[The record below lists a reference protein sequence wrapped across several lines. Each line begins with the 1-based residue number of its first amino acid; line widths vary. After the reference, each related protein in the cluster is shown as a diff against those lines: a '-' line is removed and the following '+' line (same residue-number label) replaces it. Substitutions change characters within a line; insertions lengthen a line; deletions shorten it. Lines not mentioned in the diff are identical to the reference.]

1 MHTRTRYSNEKLI
14 YPTTYEQKIGFDQ
27 IRSRLTALCLCSLG
41 EGLVR
46 NMAFAVNFDD
56 IRRHVKQTMEFVH
69 ILQEE
74 DFPDQNFFD
83 VRPSLKRIR
92 IQNACLDV
100 EELFDLQR
108 SLATIDNVVKFLQR
122 CQDEENTIPSH
133 PYLYALTA
141 DVKTY
146 PMLVRRID
154 QILDKYG
161 HVKDTA
167 SPTLLQIRRELAATA
182 GSVSRAL
189 QNILKSA
196 KGDGLIDKD
205 VSPTLRDGRLVIPV
219 APAMKRKIRGI
230 VHDESD
236 TGRTVFI
243 EPAEVVEANNKI
255 RELENEERKEIN
267 RILMEFT
274 QTVRPEV
281 EEMLASYEFLAQIDF
296 IRAKAR
302 FAILTNSTEPR
313 MENRQVLDWAIA
325 VHPLLDLKFK
335 TLIAPSDSPKGE
347 GNRPDGNT
355 SPLGE
360 DGKGLEDTNEQSNH
374 SLPVGRAG
382 GGSGLLSG
390 SSRHVVPLDIT
401 LNQKQRLL
409 LISGPNAGGK
419 SVCLKTVG
427 LLQYMF
433 QCGMPVPV
441 AKSSVFGIFRS
452 IFIDIGDE
460 QSLENDLST
469 YSSHL
474 LNMKNMMKHCDGKSL
489 ILIDEFGGGTEPQ
502 IGGAMAEAM
511 LKVFNKKHAFG
522 VITTHYQNLKHYA
535 QETEGIVNGAM
546 LYDRQQMQ
554 PLFQLSIGNPGSSFA
569 IEIARKTGI
578 PEEVIKDASEI
589 VGKDYI
595 NSDKYLQDIVR
606 DKRYWEQKRQ
616 SIHQHEKQMEQTIQR
631 YEEDIQKVHDER
643 KAIIARAK
651 EEAEQMLKDSN
662 AKIEQTIKDIKEA
675 QAEKERTRM
684 IRQDLADF
692 KQDIKEIDPDI
703 ADEKIRRQME
713 KLMRRREN
721 KKKKTLIAPSDSP
734 KGEGNRPDGNTSPL
748 GEDGK
753 GLEGLL
759 GGSFV
764 RLKGQTTVGQILK
777 ISGNE
782 ATVVFGQI
790 TTNVK
795 LSRLEPAEAPKKE
808 KNVAATFV
816 SVQTRDDIRKTT
828 LNFKEQLDVR
838 GMRGDEAVQAVTY
851 FIDDALVARAS
862 RVKILHGTGTG
873 ALKTVI
879 RQYLNTMPPVA
890 DFYDEDIRFG
900 GAGIT
905 IVELV

>member
-1 MHTRTRYSNEKLI
+1 
-14 YPTTYEQKIGFDQ
+14 
-27 IRSRLTALCLCSLG
+27 
-41 EGLVR
+41 
-46 NMAFAVNFDD
+46 MAFSVHFDD
-56 IRRHVKQTMEFVH
+56 IRRQVKQTMEFVR

-92 IQNACLDV
+92 IQNTCLEV
-100 EELFDLQR
+100 EELFNLQR
-108 SLATIDNVVKFLQR
+108 SLQTIINIHTFLQR
-122 CQDEENTIPSH
+122 CSDNEPAHALGEGLHAASGKEGIPIY

-146 PMLVRRID
+146 PQMVKRID

-167 SPTLLQIRRELAATA
+167 SPALLQIRKELASTA

-196 KGDGLIDKD
+196 KDEGLLNKD

-255 RELENEERKEIN
+255 RELESEERKEIN

-281 EEMLASYEFLAQIDF
+281 EDMLFSYEFLAQIDF
-296 IRAKAR
+296 IRAKAK
-302 FAILTNSTEPR
+302 FSIITNSTEPR
-313 MENRQVLDWAIA
+313 MENKQVLDWSIA
-325 VHPLLDLKFK
+325 VHPLLELKFNAYNIEHK
-335 TLIAPSDSPKGE
+335 EEAPRK
-347 GNRPDGNT
+347 
-355 SPLGE
+355 
-360 DGKGLEDTNEQSNH
+360 
-374 SLPVGRAG
+374 
-382 GGSGLLSG
+382 
-390 SSRHVVPLDIT
+390 VVPLDIT
-401 LNQKQRLL
+401 LTQKQRIV

-419 SVCLKTVG
+419 SVCLKTTG

-441 AKSSVFGIFRS
+441 AKSSIFGIFKS

-474 LNMKNMMKHCDGKSL
+474 LNMKNMMKHCDGTSL

-511 LKVFNKKHAFG
+511 LKVFNKKRAFG

-546 LYDRQQMQ
+546 LYDRQLMQ

-578 PEEVIKDASEI
+578 PDEVIKDASEI

-631 YEEDIQKVHDER
+631 YEEDIQKLHDER
-643 KAIIARAK
+643 KVIIAHAK
-651 EEAEQMLKDSN
+651 EEAEQMLKESN

-675 QAEKERTRM
+675 QAEKERTRL

-692 KQDIKEIDPDI
+692 KKDIREIDPDI

-713 KLMRRREN
+713 KLVARRKRKEEKKN
-721 KKKKTLIAPSDSP
+721 KKPLSPTLPGD
-734 KGEGNRPDGNTSPL
+734 GRRPDGSPHY
-748 GEDGK
+748 GGDVQGAEK
-753 GLEGLL
+753 VLEE
-759 GGSFV
+759 GSFV
-764 RLKGQTTVGQILK
+764 RLKGQTTIGQIQK
-777 ISGNE
+777 INGNE
-782 ATVVFGQI
+782 ATVIFGHI

-795 LSRLEPAEAPKKE
+795 LNRLEPAEAPQKE

-816 SVQTRDDIRKTT
+816 SVQTRNEIRNTT

-838 GMRGDEAVQAVTY
+838 GMRGDEAIQAVTY

-905 IVELV
+905 IVELI

>member
-1 MHTRTRYSNEKLI
+1 MI
-14 YPTTYEQKIGFDQ
+14 YPNTYEQKIGFDQ
-27 IRSRLTALCLCSLG
+27 IRARLTGLCLCPLG
-41 EGLVR
+41 DGRVKEMGFSDR
-46 NMAFAVNFDD
+46 FEET
-56 IRRHVKQTMEFVH
+56 RRQVKQTMEMVRV
-69 ILQEE
+69 LESDE

-83 VRPSLKRIR
+83 VRASLKRIR
-92 IQNACLDV
+92 IQNTCLEV

-108 SLATIDNVVKFLQR
+108 SLNTIHNVVTFLRR
-122 CQDEENTIPSH
+122 CQDEPAHALGESLHSTSGKEGIPFYPH
-133 PYLYALTA
+133 LYALTQE
-141 DVKTY
+141 VKTY
-146 PMLVRRID
+146 PQMVKRID
-154 QILDKYG
+154 QILDKFG

-167 SPTLLQIRRELAATA
+167 SPALLQIRQELAATA

-189 QNILKSA
+189 QNILRSA
-196 KGDGLIDKD
+196 KGEGLIDKD

-219 APAMKRKIRGI
+219 APALKRKIRGI

-255 RELENEERKEIN
+255 RELESEERKEIH
-267 RILMEFT
+267 RILLEFT

-281 EEMLASYEFLAQIDF
+281 EDMLRSYEFLALIDF
-296 IRAKAR
+296 IRAKAK
-302 FAILTNSTEPR
+302 FAIITKSTEPR
-313 MENRQVLDWAIA
+313 MENKQVLDWAIA
-325 VHPLLDLKFK
+325 VHPLLDLKF
-335 TLIAPSDSPKGE
+335 
-347 GNRPDGNT
+347 NT
-355 SPLGE
+355 YNMEHREEEPR
-360 DGKGLEDTNEQSNH
+360 K
-374 SLPVGRAG
+374 
-382 GGSGLLSG
+382 
-390 SSRHVVPLDIT
+390 VVPLDIT
-401 LNQKQRLL
+401 LTQKQRIL

-427 LLQYMF
+427 LLQYMY
-433 QCGMPVPV
+433 QCGMLVPV
-441 AKSSVFGIFRS
+441 AKSSIFGIFRS

-474 LNMKNMMKHCDGKSL
+474 LNMKNMMKQCDGKSL

-535 QETEGIVNGAM
+535 QETDGIVNGAM
-546 LYDRQQMQ
+546 LYDRQLMQ

-578 PEEVIKDASEI
+578 PDEVIKDASEI

-631 YEEDIQKVHDER
+631 YEEDIQKLHDQR
-643 KAIIARAK
+643 KVIIAHAK
-651 EEAEQMLKDSN
+651 EEAEQMLKESN

-675 QAEKERTRM
+675 QAEKERTRI

-692 KQDIKEIDPDI
+692 KQDIREIDPDI

-713 KLMRRREN
+713 KLVARRKRKEERKN
-721 KKKKTLIAPSDSP
+721 KGTEKSAHPQQTI
-734 KGEGNRPDGNTSPL
+734 GEPIHAEAQPL
-748 GEDGK
+748 QVNGY
-753 GLEGLL
+753 
-759 GGSFV
+759 V
-764 RLKGQTTVGQILK
+764 RMKGQTTIGQIQK

-782 ATVVFGQI
+782 ATVIFGHL

-795 LSRLEPAEAPKKE
+795 LDRLEPAEAPKKE

-816 SVQTRDDIRKTT
+816 SVQTRNEIRDTT

-838 GMRGDEAVQAVTY
+838 GMRGDEAIQAVTY

>member
-1 MHTRTRYSNEKLI
+1 MI
-14 YPTTYEQKIGFDQ
+14 YPQTYEQKIGFDQ
-27 IRSRLTALCLCSLG
+27 IRGRLTGLCLCSLG

-46 NMAFAVNFDD
+46 EMEFSANFDS
-56 IRRHVKQTMEFVH
+56 IRRQVKQTMEMMRIV
-69 ILQEE
+69 QGE

-83 VRPSLKRIR
+83 VRASLKRIR
-92 IQNACLDV
+92 IQNTSFNV
-100 EELFDLQR
+100 EELFCLQR
-108 SLATIDNVVKFLQR
+108 SLLTIYNIVTFLQR
-122 CQDEENTIPSH
+122 CSDDDNTIPLY
-133 PYLYALTA
+133 PYLYALTQE
-141 DVKTY
+141 VKTY
-146 PMLVRRID
+146 PQMVKRID
-154 QILDKYG
+154 QILDKFG

-167 SPTLLQIRRELAATA
+167 SPALLSIRQELASTA

-189 QNILKSA
+189 QNILRSA
-196 KGDGLIDKD
+196 KGEGLIDKD

-255 RELENEERKEIN
+255 RELESEERKEIN

-281 EEMLASYEFLAQIDF
+281 EDMLRSYEFLAQIDF
-296 IRAKAR
+296 IRAKAK
-302 FAILTNSTEPR
+302 FAIITKSTEPR
-313 MENRQVLDWAIA
+313 MENKQLLDWAIA
-325 VHPLLDLKFK
+325 VHPLLELKF
-335 TLIAPSDSPKGE
+335 
-347 GNRPDGNT
+347 
-355 SPLGE
+355 
-360 DGKGLEDTNEQSNH
+360 DTYNIEH
-374 SLPVGRAG
+374 KEEEPRK
-382 GGSGLLSG
+382 
-390 SSRHVVPLDIT
+390 VVPLDIT
-401 LNQKQRLL
+401 LTQKQRIL

-441 AKSSVFGIFRS
+441 AKSSIFGIFRS

-546 LYDRQQMQ
+546 LYDRQLMQ

-578 PEEVIKDASEI
+578 PDEVIKDASEI

-631 YEEDIQKVHDER
+631 YEEDIQKLHDQR
-643 KAIIARAK
+643 KVIIAHAK
-651 EEAEQMLKDSN
+651 EEAEQMLKESN

-692 KQDIKEIDPDI
+692 KQDIREIDPDI

-713 KLMRRREN
+713 KLVARRKRKEE
-721 KKKKTLIAPSDSP
+721 KKNAPQLP
-734 KGEGNRPDGNTSPL
+734 RGEGSRDVPNQTTNNEGPRPLQANDY
-748 GEDGK
+748 
-753 GLEGLL
+753 
-759 GGSFV
+759 V
-764 RLKGQTTVGQILK
+764 RMKGQTTIGQIQK
-777 ISGNE
+777 VNGNE
-782 ATVVFGQI
+782 ATVIFGHI

-795 LSRLEPAEAPKKE
+795 LNRLEPAEAPQKE

-816 SVQTRDDIRKTT
+816 SVQTRNEIRNTT

-838 GMRGDEAVQAVTY
+838 GMRGDEAIQAVTY

-905 IVELV
+905 IVELI

>member
-1 MHTRTRYSNEKLI
+1 MI

-56 IRRHVKQTMEFVH
+56 IRRQVKQTMEFVQ

-296 IRAKAR
+296 IRAKAK

-325 VHPLLDLKFK
+325 VHPLLEL
-335 TLIAPSDSPKGE
+335 
-347 GNRPDGNT
+347 
-355 SPLGE
+355 
-360 DGKGLEDTNEQSNH
+360 
-374 SLPVGRAG
+374 
-382 GGSGLLSG
+382 
-390 SSRHVVPLDIT
+390 
-401 LNQKQRLL
+401 RL
-409 LISGPNAGGK
+409 
-419 SVCLKTVG
+419 
-427 LLQYMF
+427 
-433 QCGMPVPV
+433 
-441 AKSSVFGIFRS
+441 
-452 IFIDIGDE
+452 
-460 QSLENDLST
+460 
-469 YSSHL
+469 
-474 LNMKNMMKHCDGKSL
+474 
-489 ILIDEFGGGTEPQ
+489 
-502 IGGAMAEAM
+502 
-511 LKVFNKKHAFG
+511 
-522 VITTHYQNLKHYA
+522 
-535 QETEGIVNGAM
+535 
-546 LYDRQQMQ
+546 
-554 PLFQLSIGNPGSSFA
+554 
-569 IEIARKTGI
+569 
-578 PEEVIKDASEI
+578 
-589 VGKDYI
+589 
-595 NSDKYLQDIVR
+595 
-606 DKRYWEQKRQ
+606 
-616 SIHQHEKQMEQTIQR
+616 
-631 YEEDIQKVHDER
+631 
-643 KAIIARAK
+643 
-651 EEAEQMLKDSN
+651 
-662 AKIEQTIKDIKEA
+662 
-675 QAEKERTRM
+675 
-684 IRQDLADF
+684 
-692 KQDIKEIDPDI
+692 
-703 ADEKIRRQME
+703 
-713 KLMRRREN
+713 

-759 GGSFV
+759 GGSFSSSFV

>member
-1 MHTRTRYSNEKLI
+1 MI
-14 YPTTYEQKIGFDQ
+14 YPQTYEQKIGFDQ
-27 IRSRLTALCLCSLG
+27 IRGRLTGLCLCSLG

-46 NMAFAVNFDD
+46 EMEFSANFDS
-56 IRRHVKQTMEFVH
+56 IRRQVKQTMEMMRIV
-69 ILQEE
+69 QGE

-83 VRPSLKRIR
+83 VRASLKRIR
-92 IQNACLDV
+92 IQNTSFNV
-100 EELFDLQR
+100 EELFCLQR
-108 SLATIDNVVKFLQR
+108 SLLTIYNIVTFLQR
-122 CQDEENTIPSH
+122 CSDDDNTIPLY
-133 PYLYALTA
+133 PYLYALTQE
-141 DVKTY
+141 VKTY
-146 PMLVRRID
+146 PQMVKRID
-154 QILDKYG
+154 QILDKFG

-167 SPTLLQIRRELAATA
+167 SPALLSIRQELASTA

-189 QNILKSA
+189 QNILRSA
-196 KGDGLIDKD
+196 KGEGLIDKD

-243 EPAEVVEANNKI
+243 EAAEVVEANNKI
-255 RELENEERKEIN
+255 RELESEERKEIN

-281 EEMLASYEFLAQIDF
+281 EDMLRSYEFLAQIDF
-296 IRAKAR
+296 IRAKAK
-302 FAILTNSTEPR
+302 FAIITKSTEPR
-313 MENRQVLDWAIA
+313 MENKQLLDWAIA
-325 VHPLLDLKFK
+325 VHPLLELKF
-335 TLIAPSDSPKGE
+335 
-347 GNRPDGNT
+347 
-355 SPLGE
+355 
-360 DGKGLEDTNEQSNH
+360 DTYNIEH
-374 SLPVGRAG
+374 KEEEPRK
-382 GGSGLLSG
+382 
-390 SSRHVVPLDIT
+390 VVPLDIT
-401 LNQKQRLL
+401 LTQKQRIL

-441 AKSSVFGIFRS
+441 AKSSIFGTFRS

-546 LYDRQQMQ
+546 LYDRQLMQ

-578 PEEVIKDASEI
+578 PDEVIKDASEI

-631 YEEDIQKVHDER
+631 YEEDIQKLHDQR
-643 KAIIARAK
+643 KVIIAHAK
-651 EEAEQMLKDSN
+651 EEAEQMLKESN

-692 KQDIKEIDPDI
+692 KQDIREIDPDI

-713 KLMRRREN
+713 KLVARRKRKEE
-721 KKKKTLIAPSDSP
+721 KKNAPQLP
-734 KGEGNRPDGNTSPL
+734 RGEGSRDVPNQTTNNEGPRPLQANDY
-748 GEDGK
+748 
-753 GLEGLL
+753 
-759 GGSFV
+759 V
-764 RLKGQTTVGQILK
+764 RMKGQTTVGQIQK
-777 ISGNE
+777 VNGNE
-782 ATVVFGQI
+782 ATVIFGHI

-795 LSRLEPAEAPKKE
+795 LNRLEPAEAPQKE

-816 SVQTRDDIRKTT
+816 SVQTRNEIRNTT

-838 GMRGDEAVQAVTY
+838 GMRGDEAIQAVTY

-905 IVELV
+905 IVELI

>member
-1 MHTRTRYSNEKLI
+1 MI
-14 YPTTYEQKIGFDQ
+14 YPQTYEEKIGFDQ
-27 IRSRLTALCLCSLG
+27 VRSRLTALCLCPLG

-46 NMAFAVNFDD
+46 DMTFSVSFDD
-56 IRRHVKQTMEFVH
+56 IRRQVKQTMEMVR
-69 ILQEE
+69 IMGGE

-92 IQNACLDV
+92 IQNTSLDV
-100 EELFDLQR
+100 EELFCLQR
-108 SLATIDNVVKFLQR
+108 SLLTICNIVTFLHR
-122 CQDEENTIPSH
+122 CQDDEESIPIY

-141 DVKTY
+141 EVKTY
-146 PMLVRRID
+146 PQLVKRID
-154 QILDKYG
+154 QILDKFG

-167 SPTLLQIRRELAATA
+167 SPGLLQIRQELASTA

-189 QNILKSA
+189 QNILRSA
-196 KGDGLIDKD
+196 KGEGLIDKD

-243 EPAEVVEANNKI
+243 EPAEVVEANNRI
-255 RELENEERKEIN
+255 RELESEERKEIN

-274 QTVRPEV
+274 ETVRPEV
-281 EEMLASYEFLAQIDF
+281 EDMLRSYEFLAQIDF
-296 IRAKAR
+296 IRAKAKW
-302 FAILTNSTEPR
+302 AIITKSTEPR
-313 MENRQVLDWAIA
+313 MEDKQVLDWAIA
-325 VHPLLDLKFK
+325 VHPLLQLKF
-335 TLIAPSDSPKGE
+335 
-347 GNRPDGNT
+347 
-355 SPLGE
+355 
-360 DGKGLEDTNEQSNH
+360 DTYNIEH
-374 SLPVGRAG
+374 REEEPRK
-382 GGSGLLSG
+382 
-390 SSRHVVPLDIT
+390 VVPLEIT
-401 LNQKQRLL
+401 LTQKQRIL

-441 AKSSVFGIFRS
+441 AQSSVFGIFRS

-474 LNMKNMMKHCDGKSL
+474 LNMKQMMKHCDGKSL

-511 LKVFNKKHAFG
+511 LKVFNKKRAFG
-522 VITTHYQNLKHYA
+522 VITTHYQNLKHFA

-546 LYDRQQMQ
+546 LYDRQLMQ
-554 PLFQLSIGNPGSSFA
+554 PLFRLSIGNPGSSFA

-631 YEEDIQKVHDER
+631 YEEDIQRLHDER
-643 KAIIARAK
+643 KTIIAHAK
-651 EEAEQMLKDSN
+651 EEAEQMLRESN

-692 KQDIKEIDPDI
+692 KQDIREIDPDI

-713 KLMRRREN
+713 KLVRRREK
-721 KKKKTLIAPSDSP
+721 KKKKTLPSPS
-734 KGEGNRPDGNTSPL
+734 L
-748 GEDGK
+748 Q
-753 GLEGLL
+753 
-759 GGSFV
+759 GGSGISSKENTNELGNFSLPLWEPGNFV
-764 RLKGQTTVGQILK
+764 RLKGQSTVGQIQK
-777 ISGNE
+777 INGNE
-782 ATVVFGQI
+782 ATVIFGHI

-795 LSRLEPAEAPKKE
+795 LNRLEPAEPPQKE

-816 SVQTRDDIRKTT
+816 SVHTRDEIRQTT

-838 GMRGDEAVQAVTY
+838 GMRGDEAIQAVTY

>member
-1 MHTRTRYSNEKLI
+1 MI
-14 YPTTYEQKIGFDQ
+14 YPNTYEEKIGFDQ
-27 IRSRLTALCLCSLG
+27 IRARLTGLCLCPLG
-41 EGLVR
+41 EGRVKD
-46 NMAFAVNFDD
+46 MGFFDRFD
-56 IRRHVKQTMEFVH
+56 EIRRQVKQTMEMVGV
-69 ILQEE
+69 LEGEE

-83 VRPSLKRIR
+83 VRASLKRIR
-92 IQNACLDV
+92 IQNACLEV
-100 EELFDLQR
+100 EELFNLQR
-108 SLATIDNVVKFLQR
+108 SLNTIDLIVKFLRQ
-122 CQDEENTIPSH
+122 CQDEEETIPKFPH
-133 PYLYALTA
+133 LYALTQE
-141 DVKTY
+141 VKTY
-146 PMLVRRID
+146 PQMVKRID

-167 SPTLLQIRRELAATA
+167 SPALLQIRQELAATA

-189 QNILKSA
+189 QNILRSA
-196 KGDGLIDKD
+196 KGEGLIDKD

-255 RELENEERKEIN
+255 RELESEERKEIN

-281 EEMLASYEFLAQIDF
+281 DDILRSYDFLAEIDF
-296 IRAKAR
+296 IHAKAK
-302 FAILTNSTEPR
+302 FAIMTKSTEPR
-313 MENRQVLDWAIA
+313 MENKQVLDWSIA
-325 VHPLLDLKFK
+325 VHPLLELKFSIYNMEHREEEPRK
-335 TLIAPSDSPKGE
+335 
-347 GNRPDGNT
+347 
-355 SPLGE
+355 
-360 DGKGLEDTNEQSNH
+360 
-374 SLPVGRAG
+374 
-382 GGSGLLSG
+382 
-390 SSRHVVPLDIT
+390 VVPLDIT
-401 LNQKQRLL
+401 LTQKQRIL

-419 SVCLKTVG
+419 SVCLKTTG

-441 AKSSVFGIFRS
+441 AKSSIFGIFRS

-460 QSLENDLST
+460 QSLDNDLST

-578 PEEVIKDASEI
+578 PDEVIKDASEI

-631 YEEDIQKVHDER
+631 YEEDIQRLHDQRKV
-643 KAIIARAK
+643 IIAHAK
-651 EEAEQMLKDSN
+651 EEAEQMLKESN

-675 QAEKERTRM
+675 QAEKERTRL

-692 KQDIKEIDPDI
+692 KQDIRGIDPDI

-713 KLMRRREN
+713 KLVARRKRKEERTNAPQATKGAESRNAPN
-721 KKKKTLIAPSDSP
+721 KDTDAISTL
-734 KGEGNRPDGNTSPL
+734 PL
-748 GEDGK
+748 WESGDY
-753 GLEGLL
+753 
-759 GGSFV
+759 V
-764 RLKGQTTVGQILK
+764 RLKGQTTVGQIQK
-777 ISGNE
+777 ISGSE
-782 ATVVFGQI
+782 ATVIFGHI

-795 LSRLEPAEAPKKE
+795 LDRLEPAEAPKKE

-816 SVQTRDDIRKTT
+816 SVQTRNEIRNTT

-838 GMRGDEAVQAVTY
+838 GMRGDEAIQAVTY

>member
-1 MHTRTRYSNEKLI
+1 MI
-14 YPTTYEQKIGFDQ
+14 YPQTYEQKIGFDQ
-27 IRSRLTALCLCSLG
+27 IRGRLTGLCLCSLG

-46 NMAFAVNFDD
+46 EMEFSANFDS
-56 IRRHVKQTMEFVH
+56 IRRQVKQTMEMMRIV
-69 ILQEE
+69 QGE

-83 VRPSLKRIR
+83 VRASLKRIR
-92 IQNACLDV
+92 IQNTSFNV
-100 EELFDLQR
+100 EELFCLQR
-108 SLATIDNVVKFLQR
+108 SLLTIYNIVTFLQR
-122 CQDEENTIPSH
+122 CSDDDNTIPLY
-133 PYLYALTA
+133 PYLYALTQE
-141 DVKTY
+141 VKTY
-146 PMLVRRID
+146 PQMVKRID
-154 QILDKYG
+154 QILDKFG

-167 SPTLLQIRRELAATA
+167 SPALLSIRQELASTA

-189 QNILKSA
+189 QNILRSA
-196 KGDGLIDKD
+196 KGEGLIDKD

-255 RELENEERKEIN
+255 RELESEERKEIN
-267 RILMEFT
+267 RILRECT
-274 QTVRPEV
+274 QTGRPEV
-281 EEMLASYEFLAQIDF
+281 EDMRRSYEFLAQIDF
-296 IRAKAR
+296 IRAKAK
-302 FAILTNSTEPR
+302 FAIITKSTEPR
-313 MENRQVLDWAIA
+313 MENKQLLDWAIA
-325 VHPLLDLKFK
+325 VHPLLELKF
-335 TLIAPSDSPKGE
+335 
-347 GNRPDGNT
+347 
-355 SPLGE
+355 
-360 DGKGLEDTNEQSNH
+360 DTYNIEH
-374 SLPVGRAG
+374 KEEEPRK
-382 GGSGLLSG
+382 
-390 SSRHVVPLDIT
+390 VVPLDIT
-401 LNQKQRLL
+401 LTQKQRIL

-441 AKSSVFGIFRS
+441 AKSSIFGTFRS

-546 LYDRQQMQ
+546 LYDRQLMQ

-578 PEEVIKDASEI
+578 PDEVIKDASEI

-631 YEEDIQKVHDER
+631 YEEDIQKLHDQR
-643 KAIIARAK
+643 KVIIAHAK
-651 EEAEQMLKDSN
+651 EEAEQMLKESN

-692 KQDIKEIDPDI
+692 KQDIREIDPDI

-713 KLMRRREN
+713 KLVARRKRKEE
-721 KKKKTLIAPSDSP
+721 KKNAPQLP
-734 KGEGNRPDGNTSPL
+734 RGEGSRDVPNQTTNNEGPRPLQANDY
-748 GEDGK
+748 
-753 GLEGLL
+753 
-759 GGSFV
+759 V
-764 RLKGQTTVGQILK
+764 RMKGQTTVGQIQK
-777 ISGNE
+777 VNGNE
-782 ATVVFGQI
+782 ATVIFGHI

-795 LSRLEPAEAPKKE
+795 LNRLEPAEAPQKE

-816 SVQTRDDIRKTT
+816 SVQTRNEIRNTT

-838 GMRGDEAVQAVTY
+838 GMRGDEAIQAVTY

-905 IVELV
+905 IVELI

>member
-1 MHTRTRYSNEKLI
+1 MI
-14 YPTTYEQKIGFDQ
+14 YPQTYEQKIGFDQ
-27 IRSRLTALCLCSLG
+27 IRGRLTGLCLCSLG

-46 NMAFAVNFDD
+46 EMEFSANFDS
-56 IRRHVKQTMEFVH
+56 IRRQVKQTMEMMRIV
-69 ILQEE
+69 QGE

-83 VRPSLKRIR
+83 VRASLKRIR
-92 IQNACLDV
+92 IQNTSFNV
-100 EELFDLQR
+100 EELFCLQR
-108 SLATIDNVVKFLQR
+108 SLLTIYNIVTFLQR
-122 CQDEENTIPSH
+122 CSDDDNTIPLY
-133 PYLYALTA
+133 PYLYALTQE
-141 DVKTY
+141 VKTY
-146 PMLVRRID
+146 PQMVKRID
-154 QILDKYG
+154 QILDKFG

-167 SPTLLQIRRELAATA
+167 SPALLTIRQELASTA

-189 QNILKSA
+189 QNILRSA
-196 KGDGLIDKD
+196 KGEGLIDKD

-255 RELENEERKEIN
+255 RELESEERKEIN

-281 EEMLASYEFLAQIDF
+281 EDMLRSYEFLAQIDF
-296 IRAKAR
+296 IRAKAK
-302 FAILTNSTEPR
+302 FAIITKSTEPR
-313 MENRQVLDWAIA
+313 MENKQLLDWAIA
-325 VHPLLDLKFK
+325 VHPLLELKF
-335 TLIAPSDSPKGE
+335 
-347 GNRPDGNT
+347 
-355 SPLGE
+355 
-360 DGKGLEDTNEQSNH
+360 DTYNIEH
-374 SLPVGRAG
+374 KEEEPRK
-382 GGSGLLSG
+382 
-390 SSRHVVPLDIT
+390 VVPLDIT
-401 LNQKQRLL
+401 LTQKQRIL

-441 AKSSVFGIFRS
+441 AKSSIFGIFRS

-546 LYDRQQMQ
+546 LYDRQLMQ

-578 PEEVIKDASEI
+578 PDEVIKDASEI

-631 YEEDIQKVHDER
+631 YEEDIQKLHDQR
-643 KAIIARAK
+643 KVIIAHAK
-651 EEAEQMLKDSN
+651 EEAEQMLKESN

-692 KQDIKEIDPDI
+692 KQDIREIDPDI

-713 KLMRRREN
+713 KLVARRKRKEE
-721 KKKKTLIAPSDSP
+721 KKNAPQLP
-734 KGEGNRPDGNTSPL
+734 RGEGSRDVPNQTTNNEGPRPLQANDY
-748 GEDGK
+748 
-753 GLEGLL
+753 
-759 GGSFV
+759 V
-764 RLKGQTTVGQILK
+764 RMKGQTTVGQIQK
-777 ISGNE
+777 VNGNE
-782 ATVVFGQI
+782 ATVIFGHI

-795 LSRLEPAEAPKKE
+795 LNRLEPAEAPQKE

-816 SVQTRDDIRKTT
+816 SVQTRNEIRNTT

-838 GMRGDEAVQAVTY
+838 GMRGDEAIQAVTY

-905 IVELV
+905 IVELI

>member
-1 MHTRTRYSNEKLI
+1 MI
-14 YPTTYEQKIGFDQ
+14 YPQTYEEKIGFDQ
-27 IRSRLTALCLCSLG
+27 VRSRLTALCLCPLG

-46 NMAFAVNFDD
+46 DMTFSVSFDD
-56 IRRHVKQTMEFVH
+56 IRRQVKQTMEMVR
-69 ILQEE
+69 IMGGEG
-74 DFPDQNFFD
+74 FPDQNFFD

-92 IQNACLDV
+92 IQNTSLDV
-100 EELFDLQR
+100 EELFCLQR
-108 SLATIDNVVKFLQR
+108 SLLTICNIVTFLHR
-122 CQDEENTIPSH
+122 CQDEDTAHALHAASEKESIPIY

-146 PMLVRRID
+146 PQLVKRID
-154 QILDKYG
+154 QILDKFG

-167 SPTLLQIRRELAATA
+167 SPGLLQIRQELASTA

-189 QNILKSA
+189 QNILRSA
-196 KGDGLIDKD
+196 KGEGLIDKD

-243 EPAEVVEANNKI
+243 EPAEVVEANNRI
-255 RELENEERKEIN
+255 RELESEERKEIN

-274 QTVRPEV
+274 ETVRPEV
-281 EEMLASYEFLAQIDF
+281 EDMLRSYEFLAQIDF
-296 IRAKAR
+296 IRAKAKW
-302 FAILTNSTEPR
+302 AIITKSTEPR
-313 MENRQVLDWAIA
+313 MEDKQVLDWAIA
-325 VHPLLDLKFK
+325 VHPLLQLKF
-335 TLIAPSDSPKGE
+335 
-347 GNRPDGNT
+347 
-355 SPLGE
+355 
-360 DGKGLEDTNEQSNH
+360 DTYNIEH
-374 SLPVGRAG
+374 REEEPRK
-382 GGSGLLSG
+382 
-390 SSRHVVPLDIT
+390 VVPLEIT
-401 LNQKQRLL
+401 LTQKQRIL

-441 AKSSVFGIFRS
+441 AQSSVFGIFRS

-474 LNMKNMMKHCDGKSL
+474 LNMKQMMKHCDGKSL

-511 LKVFNKKHAFG
+511 LKVFNKKRAFG
-522 VITTHYQNLKHYA
+522 VITTHYQNLKHFA

-546 LYDRQQMQ
+546 LYDRQLMQ
-554 PLFQLSIGNPGSSFA
+554 PLFRLSIGNPGSSFA

-631 YEEDIQKVHDER
+631 YEEDIQRLHDER
-643 KAIIARAK
+643 KTIIAHAK
-651 EEAEQMLKDSN
+651 EEAEQMLRESN

-692 KQDIKEIDPDI
+692 KQDIREIDPDI

-713 KLMRRREN
+713 KLVRRRE
-721 KKKKTLIAPSDSP
+721 KKKKAPQPP
-734 KGEGNRPDGNTSPL
+734 KGEGSRNVPNQKTNDVDALPLWEPGN
-748 GEDGK
+748 
-753 GLEGLL
+753 
-759 GGSFV
+759 FV
-764 RLKGQTTVGQILK
+764 RLKGQSTVGQIQK
-777 ISGNE
+777 INGNE
-782 ATVVFGQI
+782 AMVIFGHI

-795 LSRLEPAEAPKKE
+795 LNRLELAEPPQKE

-816 SVQTRDDIRKTT
+816 SVQTRDEIRQTT

-838 GMRGDEAVQAVTY
+838 GMRGDEAIQAVTY

>member
-1 MHTRTRYSNEKLI
+1 MI
-14 YPTTYEQKIGFDQ
+14 YPNTYEQKIGFDQ
-27 IRSRLTALCLCSLG
+27 IRGRLSALCLCTLG
-41 EGLVR
+41 EGLVHD
-46 NMAFAVNFDD
+46 MAFSVHFDD
-56 IRRHVKQTMEFVH
+56 IRRQVKQTMEFVR

-92 IQNACLDV
+92 IQNTCLEV
-100 EELFDLQR
+100 EELFNLQR
-108 SLATIDNVVKFLQR
+108 SLQTIINIHTFLQR
-122 CQDEENTIPSH
+122 CSDDEPAHALGEGLHAASGKEEIPIY

-146 PMLVRRID
+146 PQMVKRID

-167 SPTLLQIRRELAATA
+167 SPALLQIRKELASTA

-196 KGDGLIDKD
+196 KDEGLLNKD

-255 RELENEERKEIN
+255 RELESEERKEIN

-281 EEMLASYEFLAQIDF
+281 EDMLFSYEFLAQIDF
-296 IRAKAR
+296 IRAKAK
-302 FAILTNSTEPR
+302 FAIITNSTEPR
-313 MENRQVLDWAIA
+313 MENKQVLDWSIA
-325 VHPLLDLKFK
+325 VHPLLELKFNAYNIEHK
-335 TLIAPSDSPKGE
+335 EEAPRK
-347 GNRPDGNT
+347 
-355 SPLGE
+355 
-360 DGKGLEDTNEQSNH
+360 
-374 SLPVGRAG
+374 
-382 GGSGLLSG
+382 
-390 SSRHVVPLDIT
+390 VVPLDIT
-401 LNQKQRLL
+401 LTQKQRIL

-419 SVCLKTVG
+419 SVCLKTTG

-441 AKSSVFGIFRS
+441 AKSSIFGIFKS

-474 LNMKNMMKHCDGKSL
+474 LNMKNMMKHCDGTSL

-511 LKVFNKKHAFG
+511 LKVFNKKRAFG

-546 LYDRQQMQ
+546 LYDRQLMQ

-578 PEEVIKDASEI
+578 PDEVIKDASEI

-631 YEEDIQKVHDER
+631 YEEDIQKLHDER
-643 KAIIARAK
+643 KVIIAHAK
-651 EEAEQMLKDSN
+651 EEAEQMLKESN

-675 QAEKERTRM
+675 QAEKERTRL

-692 KQDIKEIDPDI
+692 KKDIREIDPDI

-713 KLMRRREN
+713 KLVARRKRKEEKKN
-721 KKKKTLIAPSDSP
+721 KKPLSPTLPGDGSH
-734 KGEGNRPDGNTSPL
+734 PDGSPHY
-748 GEDGK
+748 GGDVQGAEK
-753 GLEGLL
+753 VLEE
-759 GGSFV
+759 GSFV
-764 RLKGQTTVGQILK
+764 RLKGQTTIGQIQK
-777 ISGNE
+777 INGNE
-782 ATVVFGQI
+782 ATVIFGHI

-795 LSRLEPAEAPKKE
+795 LNRLEPAEAPQKE

-816 SVQTRDDIRKTT
+816 SVQTRNEIRNTT

-838 GMRGDEAVQAVTY
+838 GMRGDEAIQAVTY

-905 IVELV
+905 IVELI

>member
-1 MHTRTRYSNEKLI
+1 MI
-14 YPTTYEQKIGFDQ
+14 YPDTYEEKIGFDQ
-27 IRSRLTALCLCSLG
+27 VRSRLTALCLCSLG
-41 EGLVR
+41 EGMVR
-46 NMAFAVNFDD
+46 EMTFSTNFDD
-56 IRRHVKQTMEFVH
+56 IRRQVKQTMEMVR
-69 ILQEE
+69 IVGGEG
-74 DFPDQNFFD
+74 FPDQNFFD

-92 IQNACLDV
+92 IQNTSLDV
-100 EELFDLQR
+100 EELFCLQR
-108 SLATIDNVVKFLQR
+108 SLLTIYNVVTFLHR
-122 CQDEENTIPSH
+122 CQDGEPAHALGERLHAASEKESIPLY
-133 PYLYALTA
+133 PYLYGLTA
-141 DVKTY
+141 EVKTY
-146 PMLVRRID
+146 PQFVKRID
-154 QILDKYG
+154 QILDKFG

-167 SPTLLQIRRELAATA
+167 SPGLLQIRQELASTA

-189 QNILKSA
+189 QNILRSA
-196 KGDGLIDKD
+196 KGEGLIDKD

-243 EPAEVVEANNKI
+243 EPAEVVEANNRI
-255 RELENEERKEIN
+255 RELESEERKEIN

-274 QTVRPEV
+274 ETVRPEV
-281 EEMLASYEFLAQIDF
+281 EDMLQSYEFLAQIDF
-296 IRAKAR
+296 IRAKAKW
-302 FAILTNSTEPR
+302 AIITKSTEPR
-313 MENRQVLDWAIA
+313 MENKQVMDWAIA
-325 VHPLLDLKFK
+325 VHPLLQLKF
-335 TLIAPSDSPKGE
+335 
-347 GNRPDGNT
+347 
-355 SPLGE
+355 
-360 DGKGLEDTNEQSNH
+360 DTYNIEH
-374 SLPVGRAG
+374 RDEEPRK
-382 GGSGLLSG
+382 
-390 SSRHVVPLDIT
+390 VVPLDIT
-401 LNQKQRLL
+401 LTQKQRIL

-441 AKSSVFGIFRS
+441 AQSSIFGIFRS

-474 LNMKNMMKHCDGKSL
+474 LNMKLMMKHCDGKSL

-511 LKVFNKKHAFG
+511 LKVFNKKRAFG

-546 LYDRQQMQ
+546 LYDRQLMQ
-554 PLFQLSIGNPGSSFA
+554 PFFRLSIGNPGSSFA

-578 PEEVIKDASEI
+578 PEEVIKDASDI

-631 YEEDIQKVHDER
+631 YEEDIQRLHDER
-643 KAIIARAK
+643 KTIIAHAK
-651 EEAEQMLKDSN
+651 EEAEQMLRESN
-662 AKIEQTIKDIKEA
+662 AKIEQTIKEIKEA

-692 KQDIKEIDPDI
+692 KQDIREIDPDI

-713 KLMRRREN
+713 KLVARRKRKEE
-721 KKKKTLIAPSDSP
+721 KKGMEKSASP
-734 KGEGNRPDGNTSPL
+734 KQATGEPTHEETRPLQANDY
-748 GEDGK
+748 
-753 GLEGLL
+753 
-759 GGSFV
+759 V
-764 RLKGQTTVGQILK
+764 RMKGQTTIGQIQK
-777 ISGNE
+777 INGNE
-782 ATVVFGQI
+782 ATVIFGHI

-795 LSRLEPAEAPKKE
+795 LNRLEPAEAPKKE

-816 SVQTRDDIRKTT
+816 SVQTRNEIRDTT

-838 GMRGDEAVQAVTY
+838 GMRGDEAIQAVTY

>member
-1 MHTRTRYSNEKLI
+1 MMRI
-14 YPTTYEQKIGFDQ
+14 VQG
-27 IRSRLTALCLCSLG
+27 
-41 EGLVR
+41 
-46 NMAFAVNFDD
+46 
-56 IRRHVKQTMEFVH
+56 
-69 ILQEE
+69 E

-83 VRPSLKRIR
+83 VRASLKRIR
-92 IQNACLDV
+92 IQNTSFDV
-100 EELFDLQR
+100 EELFCLQR
-108 SLATIDNVVKFLQR
+108 SLLTIYNIVTFLQR
-122 CQDEENTIPSH
+122 CSDDDNTIPLY
-133 PYLYALTA
+133 PYLYALTQE
-141 DVKTY
+141 VKTY
-146 PMLVRRID
+146 PQMVKRID
-154 QILDKYG
+154 QILDK
-161 HVKDTA
+161 
-167 SPTLLQIRRELAATA
+167 L
-182 GSVSRAL
+182 
-189 QNILKSA
+189 
-196 KGDGLIDKD
+196 GLIDKD

-255 RELENEERKEIN
+255 RELESEERKEIN

-281 EEMLASYEFLAQIDF
+281 EDMLRSYEFLAQIDF
-296 IRAKAR
+296 IRAKAK
-302 FAILTNSTEPR
+302 FAIITKSTEPR
-313 MENRQVLDWAIA
+313 MENKQLLDWAIA
-325 VHPLLDLKFK
+325 VHPLLELKF
-335 TLIAPSDSPKGE
+335 
-347 GNRPDGNT
+347 
-355 SPLGE
+355 
-360 DGKGLEDTNEQSNH
+360 DTYNIEH
-374 SLPVGRAG
+374 KEEEPRK
-382 GGSGLLSG
+382 
-390 SSRHVVPLDIT
+390 VVPLDIT
-401 LNQKQRLL
+401 LTQKQRIL

-441 AKSSVFGIFRS
+441 AKSSIFGIFRS

-546 LYDRQQMQ
+546 LYDRQLMQ

-578 PEEVIKDASEI
+578 PDEVIKDASEI

-631 YEEDIQKVHDER
+631 YEEDIQKLHDQR
-643 KAIIARAK
+643 KVIIAHAK
-651 EEAEQMLKDSN
+651 EEAEQMLKESN

-692 KQDIKEIDPDI
+692 KQDIREIDPDI

-713 KLMRRREN
+713 KLVARRKRKEE
-721 KKKKTLIAPSDSP
+721 KKNAPQLP
-734 KGEGNRPDGNTSPL
+734 RGEGSRDVLNQTTNNEGPRPLQANDY
-748 GEDGK
+748 
-753 GLEGLL
+753 
-759 GGSFV
+759 V
-764 RLKGQTTVGQILK
+764 RMKGQTTVGQIQK
-777 ISGNE
+777 VNGNE
-782 ATVVFGQI
+782 ATVIFGHI

-795 LSRLEPAEAPKKE
+795 LNRLEPAEAPQKE

-816 SVQTRDDIRKTT
+816 SVQTRNEIRNTT

-838 GMRGDEAVQAVTY
+838 GMRGDEAIQAVTY

-905 IVELV
+905 IVELI

>member
-1 MHTRTRYSNEKLI
+1 MI
-14 YPTTYEQKIGFDQ
+14 YPQTYEQKIGFDQ
-27 IRSRLTALCLCSLG
+27 IRGRLTGLCLCSLG

-46 NMAFAVNFDD
+46 EMEFSANFDS
-56 IRRHVKQTMEFVH
+56 IRRQVKQTMEMMRIV
-69 ILQEE
+69 QGE

-83 VRPSLKRIR
+83 VRASLKRIR
-92 IQNACLDV
+92 IQNTSFNV
-100 EELFDLQR
+100 EELFCLQR
-108 SLATIDNVVKFLQR
+108 SLLTIYNIVTFLQR
-122 CQDEENTIPSH
+122 CSDDDNTIPLY
-133 PYLYALTA
+133 PYLYALTQE
-141 DVKTY
+141 VKTY
-146 PMLVRRID
+146 PQMVKRID
-154 QILDKYG
+154 QILDKFG

-167 SPTLLQIRRELAATA
+167 SPALLSIRQELASTA

-189 QNILKSA
+189 QNILRSA
-196 KGDGLIDKD
+196 KGEGLIDKD

-255 RELENEERKEIN
+255 RELESEERKEIN

-281 EEMLASYEFLAQIDF
+281 EDMLRSYEFLAQIDF
-296 IRAKAR
+296 IRAKAK
-302 FAILTNSTEPR
+302 FAIITKSTEPR
-313 MENRQVLDWAIA
+313 MENKQLLDWAIA
-325 VHPLLDLKFK
+325 VHPLLELKF
-335 TLIAPSDSPKGE
+335 
-347 GNRPDGNT
+347 
-355 SPLGE
+355 
-360 DGKGLEDTNEQSNH
+360 DTYNIEH
-374 SLPVGRAG
+374 KEEEPRK
-382 GGSGLLSG
+382 
-390 SSRHVVPLDIT
+390 VVPLDIT
-401 LNQKQRLL
+401 LTQKQRIL

-441 AKSSVFGIFRS
+441 AKSSIFGIFRS

-546 LYDRQQMQ
+546 LYDRQLMQ

-578 PEEVIKDASEI
+578 PDEVIKDASEI

-631 YEEDIQKVHDER
+631 YEEDIQKLHDQR
-643 KAIIARAK
+643 KVIIAHAK
-651 EEAEQMLKDSN
+651 EEAEQMLKESN

-692 KQDIKEIDPDI
+692 KQDIREIDPDI

-713 KLMRRREN
+713 KLVARRKRKEE
-721 KKKKTLIAPSDSP
+721 KKNAPQLP
-734 KGEGNRPDGNTSPL
+734 RGEGSRDVPNQTNNNEGPRPLQANDY
-748 GEDGK
+748 
-753 GLEGLL
+753 
-759 GGSFV
+759 V
-764 RLKGQTTVGQILK
+764 RMKGQTTVGQIQK
-777 ISGNE
+777 VNGNE
-782 ATVVFGQI
+782 ATVIFGHI

-795 LSRLEPAEAPKKE
+795 LNRLEPAEAPQKE

-816 SVQTRDDIRKTT
+816 SVQTRNEIRNTT

-838 GMRGDEAVQAVTY
+838 GMRGDEAIQAVTY

-879 RQYLNTMPPVA
+879 RQYLNTMPPVT

-905 IVELV
+905 IVELI

>member
-1 MHTRTRYSNEKLI
+1 MI
-14 YPTTYEQKIGFDQ
+14 YPQTYEQKIGFDQ
-27 IRSRLTALCLCSLG
+27 IRGRLTGLCLCSLG

-46 NMAFAVNFDD
+46 EMEFSANFDS
-56 IRRHVKQTMEFVH
+56 IRRQVKQTMEMMRIV
-69 ILQEE
+69 QGE

-83 VRPSLKRIR
+83 VRASLKRIR
-92 IQNACLDV
+92 IQNTSFNV
-100 EELFDLQR
+100 EELFCLQR
-108 SLATIDNVVKFLQR
+108 SLLTIYNIVTFLQR
-122 CQDEENTIPSH
+122 CSDDDNTIPLY
-133 PYLYALTA
+133 PYLYALNQE
-141 DVKTY
+141 VKTY
-146 PMLVRRID
+146 PQMVKRID
-154 QILDKYG
+154 QILDKFG

-167 SPTLLQIRRELAATA
+167 SPALLSIRQELASTA

-189 QNILKSA
+189 QNILRSA
-196 KGDGLIDKD
+196 KGEGLIDKD

-255 RELENEERKEIN
+255 RELESEERKEIN

-281 EEMLASYEFLAQIDF
+281 EDMLRSYEFLALIDV
-296 IRAKAR
+296 IRAKAK
-302 FAILTNSTEPR
+302 FAIITKSTEPR
-313 MENRQVLDWAIA
+313 MENKQLLDWAIA
-325 VHPLLDLKFK
+325 VHPLLELKF
-335 TLIAPSDSPKGE
+335 
-347 GNRPDGNT
+347 
-355 SPLGE
+355 
-360 DGKGLEDTNEQSNH
+360 DTYNIEH
-374 SLPVGRAG
+374 KEEEPRK
-382 GGSGLLSG
+382 
-390 SSRHVVPLDIT
+390 VVPLDIT
-401 LNQKQRLL
+401 LTQKQRIL

-441 AKSSVFGIFRS
+441 AKSSIFGIFRS

-546 LYDRQQMQ
+546 LYDRQLMQ

-578 PEEVIKDASEI
+578 PDEVIKDASEI

-631 YEEDIQKVHDER
+631 YEEDIQKLHDQR
-643 KAIIARAK
+643 KVIIAHAK
-651 EEAEQMLKDSN
+651 EEAEQMLKESN

-692 KQDIKEIDPDI
+692 KQDIREIDPDI

-713 KLMRRREN
+713 KLVARRKRKEE
-721 KKKKTLIAPSDSP
+721 KKNAPQLP
-734 KGEGNRPDGNTSPL
+734 RGEGSRDVPNQTNNNEGPRPLQANDY
-748 GEDGK
+748 
-753 GLEGLL
+753 
-759 GGSFV
+759 V
-764 RLKGQTTVGQILK
+764 RMKGQTTVGQIQK
-777 ISGNE
+777 VNGNE
-782 ATVVFGQI
+782 ATVIFGHI

-795 LSRLEPAEAPKKE
+795 LNRLEPAEAPQKE

-816 SVQTRDDIRKTT
+816 SVQTRNEIRNTT

-838 GMRGDEAVQAVTY
+838 GMRGDEAIQAVTY

-905 IVELV
+905 IVELI

>member
-1 MHTRTRYSNEKLI
+1 MI
-14 YPTTYEQKIGFDQ
+14 YPKTYEQKVGFDQ
-27 IRSRLTALCLCSLG
+27 IRSRLTALCLCTLG

-46 NMAFAVNFDD
+46 EMAFSIQFDD
-56 IRRHVKQTMEFVH
+56 IRRQVKQTMEFVR

-92 IQNACLDV
+92 IQNACLEV
-100 EELFDLQR
+100 EELFNLQR
-108 SLATIDNVVKFLQR
+108 SLDTIHQIVTFLHR
-122 CQDEENTIPSH
+122 CSDEETEGLHAASGKEPVPLFPH
-133 PYLYALTA
+133 LYLLTE
-141 DVKTY
+141 DVHTY
-146 PMLVRRID
+146 PMMVKRID

-167 SPTLLQIRRELAATA
+167 SPTLLMIRRELASTA

-189 QNILKSA
+189 QNILKAA
-196 KGDGLIDKD
+196 KGEGLIDKD

-255 RELENEERKEIN
+255 RELESEERKEIN

-274 QTVRPEV
+274 NTVRPEV
-281 EEMLASYEFLAQIDF
+281 EEMLRSYEFLAQIDF
-296 IRAKAR
+296 IRAKAK
-302 FAILTNSTEPR
+302 FAIITNSTEPR
-313 MENRQVLDWAIA
+313 MENKQVLDWAIA
-325 VHPLLDLKFK
+325 VHPLLELRFK
-335 TLIAPSDSPKGE
+335 APQPPKEE
-347 GNRPDGNT
+347 G
-355 SPLGE
+355 
-360 DGKGLEDTNEQSNH
+360 
-374 SLPVGRAG
+374 
-382 GGSGLLSG
+382 
-390 SSRHVVPLDIT
+390 SRKVVPLDIT
-401 LNQKQRLL
+401 LTQKQRIL

-419 SVCLKTVG
+419 SVCLKTTG

-441 AKSSVFGIFRS
+441 ARSSIFGIFKS

-546 LYDRQQMQ
+546 LYDRQLMQ

-578 PEEVIKDASEI
+578 PDEVIRDASEI

-631 YEEDIQKVHDER
+631 YEEDIQKLHNER
-643 KAIIARAK
+643 KSIISRAK
-651 EEAEQMLKDSN
+651 EDAEQMLKESN
-662 AKIEQTIKDIKEA
+662 AKIEQTIRDIKEA

-692 KQDIKEIDPDI
+692 KQDIREIDPDI

-713 KLMRRREN
+713 KLMRRRE
-721 KKKKTLIAPSDSP
+721 KKKEKKGQDTEKSASNKPSIGGQSQGETQPLKTKDY
-734 KGEGNRPDGNTSPL
+734 
-748 GEDGK
+748 
-753 GLEGLL
+753 
-759 GGSFV
+759 V
-764 RLKGQTTVGQILK
+764 RMKGQTTIGQIQK
-777 ISGNE
+777 INGNE
-782 ATVVFGQI
+782 ATVIFGHI

-795 LSRLEPAEAPKKE
+795 LPRLEPSEPPQKE

-816 SVQTRDDIRKTT
+816 SVQTRDDIRQTT

-838 GMRGDEAVQAVTY
+838 GMRGDEAIQAVTY

>member
-1 MHTRTRYSNEKLI
+1 MI
-14 YPTTYEQKIGFDQ
+14 YPQTYEQKIGFDQ
-27 IRSRLTALCLCSLG
+27 IRGRLTGLCLCSLG

-46 NMAFAVNFDD
+46 EMEFSANFDS
-56 IRRHVKQTMEFVH
+56 IRRQVKQTMEMMRIV
-69 ILQEE
+69 QGE

-83 VRPSLKRIR
+83 VRASLKRIR
-92 IQNACLDV
+92 IQNTSFNV
-100 EELFDLQR
+100 EELFCLQR
-108 SLATIDNVVKFLQR
+108 SLLTIYNIVTFLQR
-122 CQDEENTIPSH
+122 CSDDDNTIPLY
-133 PYLYALTA
+133 PYLYALTQE
-141 DVKTY
+141 VKTY
-146 PMLVRRID
+146 PQMVKRID
-154 QILDKYG
+154 QILDKFG

-167 SPTLLQIRRELAATA
+167 SPALLSIRQELASTA

-189 QNILKSA
+189 QNILRSA
-196 KGDGLIDKD
+196 KGEGLIDKD

-255 RELENEERKEIN
+255 RELESEERKEIN

-281 EEMLASYEFLAQIDF
+281 EDMLRSYEFLAQIDF
-296 IRAKAR
+296 IRAKAK
-302 FAILTNSTEPR
+302 FAIITKSTEPR
-313 MENRQVLDWAIA
+313 MENKQLLDWAIA
-325 VHPLLDLKFK
+325 VHPLLELKF
-335 TLIAPSDSPKGE
+335 
-347 GNRPDGNT
+347 
-355 SPLGE
+355 
-360 DGKGLEDTNEQSNH
+360 DTYNIEH
-374 SLPVGRAG
+374 KEEEPRK
-382 GGSGLLSG
+382 
-390 SSRHVVPLDIT
+390 VVPLDIT
-401 LNQKQRLL
+401 LTQKQRIL

-441 AKSSVFGIFRS
+441 AKSSIFGIFRS

-546 LYDRQQMQ
+546 LYDRQLMQ

-578 PEEVIKDASEI
+578 PDEVIKDASEI

-631 YEEDIQKVHDER
+631 YEEDIQKLHDQR
-643 KAIIARAK
+643 KVIIAHAK
-651 EEAEQMLKDSN
+651 EEAEQMLKESN

-692 KQDIKEIDPDI
+692 KQDIREIDPDI

-713 KLMRRREN
+713 KLVARRKRKEE
-721 KKKKTLIAPSDSP
+721 KKNAPQLP
-734 KGEGNRPDGNTSPL
+734 RGEGSRDVPNQTTNNEGPRPLQANDY
-748 GEDGK
+748 
-753 GLEGLL
+753 
-759 GGSFV
+759 V
-764 RLKGQTTVGQILK
+764 RMKGQTTVGQIQK
-777 ISGNE
+777 VNGNE
-782 ATVVFGQI
+782 ATVIFGHI

-795 LSRLEPAEAPKKE
+795 LNRLEPAEAPQKE
-808 KNVAATFV
+808 KNVTATFV
-816 SVQTRDDIRKTT
+816 SVQTRNEIRNTT

-838 GMRGDEAVQAVTY
+838 GMRGDEAIQAVTY

-905 IVELV
+905 IVELI

>member
-1 MHTRTRYSNEKLI
+1 MI
-14 YPTTYEQKIGFDQ
+14 YPNTYEQKIGFDQ

-46 NMAFAVNFDD
+46 DMAFSVSFDD
-56 IRRHVKQTMEFVH
+56 IRKQVKQTMEFVR
-69 ILQEE
+69 ILKEE

-92 IQNACLDV
+92 IQNTCLDV
-100 EELFDLQR
+100 EELFNLQR
-108 SLATIDNVVKFLQR
+108 SLATIDNIVTFLHR
-122 CQDEENTIPSH
+122 CQDEENTIPSFPH
-133 PYLYALTA
+133 LYGLTA

-146 PMLVRRID
+146 PQMVRRID

-167 SPTLLQIRRELAATA
+167 SPELLQIRRELASTA

-196 KGDGLIDKD
+196 KGEGLIDKD

-255 RELENEERKEIN
+255 RELESEERKEIN

-296 IRAKAR
+296 IRAKAK
-302 FAILTNSTEPR
+302 FAIITNSTEPR
-313 MENRQVLDWAIA
+313 MENKQVLDWAIA
-325 VHPLLDLKFK
+325 VHPLLELKFS
-335 TLIAPSDSPKGE
+335 TY
-347 GNRPDGNT
+347 NTQHPDET
-355 SPLGE
+355 PR
-360 DGKGLEDTNEQSNH
+360 K
-374 SLPVGRAG
+374 
-382 GGSGLLSG
+382 
-390 SSRHVVPLDIT
+390 VVPLDIT
-401 LNQKQRLL
+401 LNNKQRLL

-419 SVCLKTVG
+419 SVCLKTTG

-441 AKSSVFGIFRS
+441 AKSSIFGIFRS

-474 LNMKNMMKHCDGKSL
+474 LNRKNMMKHCDGKSL

-578 PEEVIKDASEI
+578 PDEVIKDASEI

-651 EEAEQMLKDSN
+651 EEAEQMLKESN

-692 KQDIKEIDPDI
+692 KQDIREIDPDI

-713 KLMRRREN
+713 KLMRRRE
-721 KKKKTLIAPSDSP
+721 KKKKKETLSP
-734 KGEGNRPDGNTSPL
+734 PLPRNGERENHPDGSPHH
-748 GEDGK
+748 GGDVRQDR
-753 GLEGLL
+753 EGLL
-759 GGSFV
+759 EGSFV
-764 RLKGQTTVGQILK
+764 RLKGQSTVGQIQK

-782 ATVVFGQI
+782 ATVIFGQI

-795 LSRLEPAEAPKKE
+795 LNRLEPAEPPKKE

-816 SVQTRDDIRKTT
+816 SVQTRDDIRQTT

-838 GMRGDEAVQAVTY
+838 GMRGDEAIQAVTY

>member
-1 MHTRTRYSNEKLI
+1 MI
-14 YPTTYEQKIGFDQ
+14 YPNTYEQKIGFDQ
-27 IRSRLTALCLCSLG
+27 IRGRLSALCLCTLG
-41 EGLVR
+41 EGLVHD
-46 NMAFAVNFDD
+46 MAFSVHFDD
-56 IRRHVKQTMEFVH
+56 IRRQVKQTMEFVR

-92 IQNACLDV
+92 IQNTCLEV
-100 EELFDLQR
+100 EELFNLQR
-108 SLATIDNVVKFLQR
+108 SLQTIINIHTFLQR
-122 CQDEENTIPSH
+122 CSDDEPAHALGEGLHAASGKEEIPIY

-146 PMLVRRID
+146 PQMVKRID

-167 SPTLLQIRRELAATA
+167 SPALLQIRKDLAATA

-196 KGDGLIDKD
+196 KDEGLLNKD

-255 RELENEERKEIN
+255 RELESEERKEIN

-281 EEMLASYEFLAQIDF
+281 EDMLFSYEFLAQIDF
-296 IRAKAR
+296 IRAKAK
-302 FAILTNSTEPR
+302 FAIITNSTEPR
-313 MENRQVLDWAIA
+313 MENKQVLDWSIA
-325 VHPLLDLKFK
+325 VHPLLELKFNAYNIEHK
-335 TLIAPSDSPKGE
+335 EEAPRK
-347 GNRPDGNT
+347 
-355 SPLGE
+355 
-360 DGKGLEDTNEQSNH
+360 
-374 SLPVGRAG
+374 VI
-382 GGSGLLSG
+382 
-390 SSRHVVPLDIT
+390 PLDIT
-401 LNQKQRLL
+401 LTQKQRIL

-419 SVCLKTVG
+419 SVCLKTTG

-441 AKSSVFGIFRS
+441 AKSSIFGIFKS

-474 LNMKNMMKHCDGKSL
+474 LNMKNMMKHCDGTSL
-489 ILIDEFGGGTEPQ
+489 ILIDDFGGGTEPQ

-511 LKVFNKKHAFG
+511 LKVFNKKRAFG

-546 LYDRQQMQ
+546 LYDRQLMQ

-578 PEEVIKDASEI
+578 PDEVIKDASEI

-631 YEEDIQKVHDER
+631 YEEDIQKLHDER
-643 KAIIARAK
+643 KVIIAHAK
-651 EEAEQMLKDSN
+651 EEAEQMLKESN

-675 QAEKERTRM
+675 QAEKERTRL

-692 KQDIKEIDPDI
+692 KKDIREIDPDI

-713 KLMRRREN
+713 KLVARRKRKEEKKN
-721 KKKKTLIAPSDSP
+721 KKPLSPTLPGDGSH
-734 KGEGNRPDGNTSPL
+734 PDGSPHY
-748 GEDGK
+748 GGDVQGAEK
-753 GLEGLL
+753 VLEE
-759 GGSFV
+759 GSFV
-764 RLKGQTTVGQILK
+764 RLKGQTTIGQIQK
-777 ISGNE
+777 INGNE
-782 ATVVFGQI
+782 ATVIFGHI

-795 LSRLEPAEAPKKE
+795 LNRLEPAEAPQKE

-816 SVQTRDDIRKTT
+816 SVQTRNEIRNTT

-838 GMRGDEAVQAVTY
+838 GMRGDEAIQAVTY

-905 IVELV
+905 IVELI

>member
-1 MHTRTRYSNEKLI
+1 MHTRTSYFNVKLI

-46 NMAFAVNFDD
+46 GMAFSVNFDE
-56 IRRHVKQTMEFVH
+56 IRRQVKQTMEFVH

-83 VRPSLKRIR
+83 VRQSLKRIR

-108 SLATIDNVVKFLQR
+108 SLETIHNVVTFLRR
-122 CQDEENTIPSH
+122 CQDEENTIPLH
-133 PYLYALTA
+133 PHLYTLTA

-167 SPTLLQIRRELAATA
+167 SPELLQIRRELAATA

-196 KGDGLIDKD
+196 KGEGLIDKD

-255 RELENEERKEIN
+255 RELESEERKEIN

-296 IRAKAR
+296 IRAKAK
-302 FAILTNSTEPR
+302 FAILTNSTEPH
-313 MENRQVLDWAIA
+313 MENKQMLDWSIA
-325 VHPLLDLKFK
+325 VHPLLDLKFC
-335 TLIAPSDSPKGE
+335 DH
-347 GNRPDGNT
+347 NT
-355 SPLGE
+355 QHPEEALR
-360 DGKGLEDTNEQSNH
+360 K
-374 SLPVGRAG
+374 
-382 GGSGLLSG
+382 
-390 SSRHVVPLDIT
+390 VVPLDIT

-419 SVCLKTVG
+419 SVCLKTTG

-441 AKSSVFGIFRS
+441 AKSSVFGIFKS

-489 ILIDEFGGGTEPQ
+489 ILIDEFGSGTEPQ

-511 LKVFNKKHAFG
+511 LKVFNKKHAVG

-578 PEEVIKDASEI
+578 PDEVIKDASEI

-675 QAEKERTRM
+675 QAEKERTRL
-684 IRQDLADF
+684 IRQNLADF

-721 KKKKTLIAPSDSP
+721 KKKKTLPSPSLNGGSHISANGDN
-734 KGEGNRPDGNTSPL
+734 KDNRQRTTDNGEGNHSLTVGRM
-748 GEDGK
+748 E
-753 GLEGLL
+753 

-782 ATVVFGQI
+782 ATVVFGQV

-795 LSRLEPAEAPKKE
+795 LNRLEPAEAPKKE

-816 SVQTRDDIRKTT
+816 SVQTRDEIRQTT

-838 GMRGDEAVQAVTY
+838 GMRGDEAIQAVTY

>member
-1 MHTRTRYSNEKLI
+1 MI
-14 YPTTYEQKIGFDQ
+14 YPQTYEQKIGFDQ
-27 IRSRLTALCLCSLG
+27 IRGRLTGLCLCSLG

-46 NMAFAVNFDD
+46 EMEFSANFDS
-56 IRRHVKQTMEFVH
+56 IRRQVKQTMEMMRIV
-69 ILQEE
+69 QGE

-83 VRPSLKRIR
+83 VRASLKRIR
-92 IQNACLDV
+92 IQNTSFNV
-100 EELFDLQR
+100 EELFCRQR
-108 SLATIDNVVKFLQR
+108 SLLTIYNIVTFLQR
-122 CQDEENTIPSH
+122 CSDDDNTIPLY
-133 PYLYALTA
+133 PYLYALTQE
-141 DVKTY
+141 VKTY
-146 PMLVRRID
+146 PQMVKRID
-154 QILDKYG
+154 QILDKFG

-167 SPTLLQIRRELAATA
+167 SPALLSIRQELASTA

-189 QNILKSA
+189 QNILRSA
-196 KGDGLIDKD
+196 KGEGLIDKD

-255 RELENEERKEIN
+255 RELESEERKEIN

-281 EEMLASYEFLAQIDF
+281 EDMLRSYEFLAQIDF
-296 IRAKAR
+296 IRAKAK
-302 FAILTNSTEPR
+302 FAIITKSTEPR
-313 MENRQVLDWAIA
+313 MENKQLLDWAIA
-325 VHPLLDLKFK
+325 VHPLLELKF
-335 TLIAPSDSPKGE
+335 
-347 GNRPDGNT
+347 
-355 SPLGE
+355 
-360 DGKGLEDTNEQSNH
+360 DTYNIEH
-374 SLPVGRAG
+374 KEEEPRK
-382 GGSGLLSG
+382 
-390 SSRHVVPLDIT
+390 VVPLDIT
-401 LNQKQRLL
+401 LTQKQRIL

-441 AKSSVFGIFRS
+441 AKSSIFGIFRS

-546 LYDRQQMQ
+546 LYDRQLMQ

-578 PEEVIKDASEI
+578 PDEVIKDASEI

-631 YEEDIQKVHDER
+631 YEEDIQKLHDQR
-643 KAIIARAK
+643 KVIIAHAK
-651 EEAEQMLKDSN
+651 EEAEQMLKESN

-692 KQDIKEIDPDI
+692 KQDIREIDPDI

-713 KLMRRREN
+713 KLVARRKRKEE
-721 KKKKTLIAPSDSP
+721 KKNAPQLP
-734 KGEGNRPDGNTSPL
+734 RGEGSRDVPNQTNNNEGPRPLQANDY
-748 GEDGK
+748 
-753 GLEGLL
+753 
-759 GGSFV
+759 V
-764 RLKGQTTVGQILK
+764 RMKGQTTIGQIQK
-777 ISGNE
+777 VNGNE
-782 ATVVFGQI
+782 ATVIFGHI

-795 LSRLEPAEAPKKE
+795 LNRLEPAEAPQKE

-816 SVQTRDDIRKTT
+816 SVQTRNEIRNTT

-838 GMRGDEAVQAVTY
+838 GMRGDEAIQAVTY

-905 IVELV
+905 IVELI

>member
-1 MHTRTRYSNEKLI
+1 MI
-14 YPTTYEQKIGFDQ
+14 YPNTYEQKVGFDL
-27 IRSRLTALCLCSLG
+27 IRQHLNELCLCTLG
-41 EGLVR
+41 QERVQK
-46 NMAFAVNFDD
+46 MAFSINFDD
-56 IRRHVKQTMEFVH
+56 IRRQVKQTMEFVR
-69 ILQEE
+69 ILQED

-83 VRPSLKRIR
+83 TRHSLKRIR
-92 IQNACLDV
+92 IQNACLEV
-100 EELFDLQR
+100 EELFNLQR
-108 SLATIDNVVKFLQR
+108 SLSTIYNIVNFLHQ
-122 CQDEENTIPSH
+122 CSDDANTIPRY
-133 PYLYALTA
+133 PYLYALTE

-146 PMLVRRID
+146 PQVVRRID
-154 QILDKYG
+154 HILDKFG

-167 SPTLLQIRRELAATA
+167 SPALMDIRRELAATA

-196 KGDGLIDKD
+196 KGEGLIDKD

-255 RELENEERKEIN
+255 RELESEERKEIH
-267 RILMEFT
+267 RILLEFT
-274 QTVRPEV
+274 DSIRPEAP
-281 EEMLASYEFLAQIDF
+281 EMLQSYDFLAQIDF
-296 IRAKAR
+296 IRSKAK
-302 FAILTNSTEPR
+302 FSITTNSTEPR
-313 MENRQVLDWAIA
+313 MENKQILDWSLA
-325 VHPLLDLKFK
+325 VHPLLDLKFRSYN
-335 TLIAPSDSPKGE
+335 TQHPDEAPRK
-347 GNRPDGNT
+347 
-355 SPLGE
+355 
-360 DGKGLEDTNEQSNH
+360 
-374 SLPVGRAG
+374 
-382 GGSGLLSG
+382 
-390 SSRHVVPLDIT
+390 VVPLDIK

-419 SVCLKTVG
+419 SVCLKTAG

-441 AKSSVFGIFRS
+441 AKSSIFGIFRS

-474 LNMKNMMKHCDGKSL
+474 LNMKNMMKHCDGASL

-502 IGGAMAEAM
+502 IGGAIAEAM
-511 LKVFNKKHAFG
+511 LKIYNKKHAFG
-522 VITTHYQNLKHYA
+522 VITTHYQNLKHFA
-535 QETEGIVNGAM
+535 QENDGIVNGAM

-578 PEEVIKDASEI
+578 PDEVIKDASEI

-631 YEEDIQKVHDER
+631 YEEDIQKLHDER
-643 KAIIARAK
+643 KAIIAHAK
-651 EEAEQMLKDSN
+651 EEAEQMLKESN

-675 QAEKERTRM
+675 QAEKERTRI

-692 KQDIKEIDPDI
+692 KRDIHEIDPNI

-713 KLMRRREN
+713 KLIARRKRKEEKKQQGKDKATIAN
-721 KKKKTLIAPSDSP
+721 KLTASASPSQPVAETAPLQPNSY
-734 KGEGNRPDGNTSPL
+734 
-748 GEDGK
+748 
-753 GLEGLL
+753 
-759 GGSFV
+759 V
-764 RLKGQTTVGQILK
+764 RLKGQNTIGQIKK
-777 ISGNE
+777 INGDE
-782 ATVVFGQI
+782 AQVVFGLL

-795 LSRLEPAEAPKKE
+795 LKRLIPSEPPAKE
-808 KNVAATFV
+808 KSVASTFV
-816 SVQTRDDIRKTT
+816 SVQTRDEIRNTT
-828 LNFKEQLDVR
+828 LHFKEQIDVR
-838 GMRGDEAVQAVTY
+838 GMRADEAIQAVTY
-851 FIDDALVARAS
+851 FIDDACVARAS

-873 ALKTVI
+873 ALKTTI
-879 RQYLNTMPPVA
+879 RQYLATLPPVA
-890 DFYDEDIRFG
+890 EFYEEDIRFG

-905 IVELV
+905 IVELI

>member
-1 MHTRTRYSNEKLI
+1 MI
-14 YPTTYEQKIGFDQ
+14 YPQTYEQKIGFDQ
-27 IRSRLTALCLCSLG
+27 IRGRLTGLCLCSLG

-46 NMAFAVNFDD
+46 EMEFSANFDS
-56 IRRHVKQTMEFVH
+56 IRRQVKQTMEMMRIV
-69 ILQEE
+69 QGE

-83 VRPSLKRIR
+83 VRASLKRIR
-92 IQNACLDV
+92 IQNTSFNV
-100 EELFDLQR
+100 EELFCLQR
-108 SLATIDNVVKFLQR
+108 SLLTIYNIVTFLQR
-122 CQDEENTIPSH
+122 CSDDDNTIPLY
-133 PYLYALTA
+133 PYLYALTQE
-141 DVKTY
+141 VKTY
-146 PMLVRRID
+146 PQMVKRID
-154 QILDKYG
+154 QILDKFG

-167 SPTLLQIRRELAATA
+167 SPALLSIRQELASTA

-189 QNILKSA
+189 QNILRSA
-196 KGDGLIDKD
+196 KGEGLIDKD

-255 RELENEERKEIN
+255 RELESEERKEIN

-281 EEMLASYEFLAQIDF
+281 EDMLRSYEFLAQIDF
-296 IRAKAR
+296 IRAKAK
-302 FAILTNSTEPR
+302 FAIITKSTEPR
-313 MENRQVLDWAIA
+313 MENKQLLDWAIA
-325 VHPLLDLKFK
+325 VHPLLELKF
-335 TLIAPSDSPKGE
+335 
-347 GNRPDGNT
+347 
-355 SPLGE
+355 
-360 DGKGLEDTNEQSNH
+360 DTYNIEH
-374 SLPVGRAG
+374 KEEEPRK
-382 GGSGLLSG
+382 
-390 SSRHVVPLDIT
+390 VVPLDIT
-401 LNQKQRLL
+401 LTQKQRIL

-441 AKSSVFGIFRS
+441 AKSSIFGTFRS

-546 LYDRQQMQ
+546 LYDRQLMQ

-578 PEEVIKDASEI
+578 PDEVIKDASEI

-631 YEEDIQKVHDER
+631 YEEDIQKLHDQR
-643 KAIIARAK
+643 KVIIAHAK
-651 EEAEQMLKDSN
+651 EEAEQMLKESN

-692 KQDIKEIDPDI
+692 KQDIREIDPDI

-713 KLMRRREN
+713 KLVARRKRKEE
-721 KKKKTLIAPSDSP
+721 KKNAPQLP
-734 KGEGNRPDGNTSPL
+734 RGEGSRDVPNQTTNNEGPRPLQANDY
-748 GEDGK
+748 
-753 GLEGLL
+753 
-759 GGSFV
+759 V
-764 RLKGQTTVGQILK
+764 RMKGQTTVGQIQK
-777 ISGNE
+777 VNGNE
-782 ATVVFGQI
+782 ATVIFGHI

-795 LSRLEPAEAPKKE
+795 LNRLEPAEAPQKE

-816 SVQTRDDIRKTT
+816 SVQTRNEIRNTT

-838 GMRGDEAVQAVTY
+838 GMRGDEAIQAVTY

-905 IVELV
+905 IVELI

>member
-1 MHTRTRYSNEKLI
+1 
-14 YPTTYEQKIGFDQ
+14 
-27 IRSRLTALCLCSLG
+27 
-41 EGLVR
+41 
-46 NMAFAVNFDD
+46 MAFAVNFDD

-325 VHPLLDLKFK
+325 VHPLLELRLKKKK

-360 DGKGLEDTNEQSNH
+360 DGKGLEG
-374 SLPVGRAG
+374 LL
-382 GGSGLLSG
+382 GGS
-390 SSRHVVPLDIT
+390 VVPLDIT

-721 KKKKTLIAPSDSP
+721 KKKKKTLIAPSDSP

-759 GGSFV
+759 GGSFSSSFV

>member
-1 MHTRTRYSNEKLI
+1 MI

-100 EELFDLQR
+100 EELFDLKR

-325 VHPLLDLKFK
+325 VHPLLELRLKKKK

-360 DGKGLEDTNEQSNH
+360 DGKGLEG
-374 SLPVGRAG
+374 LL
-382 GGSGLLSG
+382 GGS
-390 SSRHVVPLDIT
+390 VVPLDIT

-759 GGSFV
+759 GGSFSSSFV

>member
-1 MHTRTRYSNEKLI
+1 M
-14 YPTTYEQKIGFDQ
+14 
-27 IRSRLTALCLCSLG
+27 
-41 EGLVR
+41 
-46 NMAFAVNFDD
+46 
-56 IRRHVKQTMEFVH
+56 
-69 ILQEE
+69 
-74 DFPDQNFFD
+74 
-83 VRPSLKRIR
+83 
-92 IQNACLDV
+92 
-100 EELFDLQR
+100 
-108 SLATIDNVVKFLQR
+108 
-122 CQDEENTIPSH
+122 
-133 PYLYALTA
+133 
-141 DVKTY
+141 
-146 PMLVRRID
+146 
-154 QILDKYG
+154 
-161 HVKDTA
+161 
-167 SPTLLQIRRELAATA
+167 
-182 GSVSRAL
+182 
-189 QNILKSA
+189 
-196 KGDGLIDKD
+196 
-205 VSPTLRDGRLVIPV
+205 
-219 APAMKRKIRGI
+219 
-230 VHDESD
+230 
-236 TGRTVFI
+236 
-243 EPAEVVEANNKI
+243 
-255 RELENEERKEIN
+255 
-267 RILMEFT
+267 
-274 QTVRPEV
+274 
-281 EEMLASYEFLAQIDF
+281 
-296 IRAKAR
+296 
-302 FAILTNSTEPR
+302 
-313 MENRQVLDWAIA
+313 
-325 VHPLLDLKFK
+325 
-335 TLIAPSDSPKGE
+335 
-347 GNRPDGNT
+347 
-355 SPLGE
+355 
-360 DGKGLEDTNEQSNH
+360 
-374 SLPVGRAG
+374 
-382 GGSGLLSG
+382 

-474 LNMKNMMKHCDGKSL
+474 LNMKNRMKHCDGASL

-511 LKVFNKKHAFG
+511 LKVYNKKHAFG

-692 KQDIKEIDPDI
+692 KQDIKEIDPDL

-721 KKKKTLIAPSDSP
+721 KKKKILSP
-734 KGEGNRPDGNTSPL
+734 PLPRNGEGENHPNGSPHH
-748 GEDGK
+748 GGDVRQDR
-753 GLEGLL
+753 EGLL
-759 GGSFV
+759 EGSFV
-764 RLKGQTTVGQILK
+764 RLKGQTTIGQIQK

-782 ATVVFGQI
+782 ATVIFGQI

-890 DFYDEDIRFG
+890 DYYDEDIRFG

>member
-1 MHTRTRYSNEKLI
+1 MI
-14 YPTTYEQKIGFDQ
+14 YPQTYEQKIGFDQ
-27 IRSRLTALCLCSLG
+27 IRGRLTGLCLCSLG

-46 NMAFAVNFDD
+46 EMEFSANFDS
-56 IRRHVKQTMEFVH
+56 IRRQVKQTMEMMRIV
-69 ILQEE
+69 QGE

-83 VRPSLKRIR
+83 VRASLKRIR
-92 IQNACLDV
+92 IQNTSFNV
-100 EELFDLQR
+100 EELFCLQR
-108 SLATIDNVVKFLQR
+108 SLLTIYNIVTFLQR
-122 CQDEENTIPSH
+122 CSDDDNTIPLY
-133 PYLYALTA
+133 PYLYALTQE
-141 DVKTY
+141 VKTY
-146 PMLVRRID
+146 PQMVKRID
-154 QILDKYG
+154 QILDKFG

-167 SPTLLQIRRELAATA
+167 SPALLSIRQELASTA

-189 QNILKSA
+189 QNILRSA
-196 KGDGLIDKD
+196 KGEGLIDKD

-255 RELENEERKEIN
+255 RELESEERKEIN

-281 EEMLASYEFLAQIDF
+281 EDMLRSYEFLAQIDF
-296 IRAKAR
+296 IRAKAK
-302 FAILTNSTEPR
+302 FAIITKSTEPR
-313 MENRQVLDWAIA
+313 MENKQLLDWAIA
-325 VHPLLDLKFK
+325 VHPLLELKF
-335 TLIAPSDSPKGE
+335 
-347 GNRPDGNT
+347 
-355 SPLGE
+355 
-360 DGKGLEDTNEQSNH
+360 DTYNIEH
-374 SLPVGRAG
+374 KEEEPRK
-382 GGSGLLSG
+382 
-390 SSRHVVPLDIT
+390 VVPLDIT
-401 LNQKQRLL
+401 LTQKQRIL

-441 AKSSVFGIFRS
+441 AKSSIFGIFRS

-546 LYDRQQMQ
+546 LYDRQLMQ

-578 PEEVIKDASEI
+578 PDEVIKDASEI

-631 YEEDIQKVHDER
+631 YEEDIQKLHDQR
-643 KAIIARAK
+643 KVIIAHAK
-651 EEAEQMLKDSN
+651 EEAEQMLKESN

-692 KQDIKEIDPDI
+692 KQDIREIDPDI

-713 KLMRRREN
+713 KLVARRKRKEE
-721 KKKKTLIAPSDSP
+721 KKNAPQLP
-734 KGEGNRPDGNTSPL
+734 RGEGSRDVPNQTTNNEGPRPLQANDY
-748 GEDGK
+748 
-753 GLEGLL
+753 
-759 GGSFV
+759 V
-764 RLKGQTTVGQILK
+764 RMKGQTTVGQIQK
-777 ISGNE
+777 VNGNE
-782 ATVVFGQI
+782 ATVIFGHI

-795 LSRLEPAEAPKKE
+795 LNRLEPAEAPQKE

-816 SVQTRDDIRKTT
+816 SVQTRNEIRNTT

-838 GMRGDEAVQAVTY
+838 GMRGDEAIQAVTY

-905 IVELV
+905 IVELI